1 MSDRIAPQTLLF
13 SPCCAIIRAL
23 IWRMLAALSRTEE
36 SEKYSAIYPYFSRRN
51 SAKLVGIAPT
61 L

>member
-1 MSDRIAPQTLLF
+1 MCDRIAPQTLLF
-13 SPCCAIIRAL
+13 SVCCAIIHAL
-23 IWRMLAALSRTEE
+23 IWRVLAALSRTEE
-36 SEKYSAIYPYFSRRN
+36 SEKYSANYPYFSRRN